1 MKWMEKVDPDLRRLY
16 RYFLPHKWRLAVAV
30 VFLMGSASMS
40 SVTATL
46 LGKMTDIGFYHQEGW
61 NIYAAPLALIGVT
74 LGFAICTVMST
85 VLMAK
90 VSQAVLVKLRMQL
103 FESILHWPDAEYQR
117 NTTGRIS
124 SKFVNEATMALS
136 GAAQSFI
143 VLVRD
148 SIQVVALLSVLFWY
162 DWQLTL
168 VTFVIIPGLALT
180 LRTIS
185 RRIRK
190 IVRESQETLGKMISR
205 VQKTYEA
212 ERLVKV
218 SNTYD
223 FEEKRFAEVNEHIFK
238 LTLKNIKMT
247 AVTTP
252 VTQMLTMVAIACVV
266 GMALYEAQKGLLTI
280 GEFITFLSALLLMK
294 APIQHL
300 SGLNG
305 TFASISVAA
314 KSIFDTIDA
323 EREKD
328 DGPDLLIQ
336 PGGGTVTFEN
346 VTVVY
351 PGKDAPTLK
360 SFSLEIKQGERVALV
375 GQSGSGKTTLVNLI
389 ARFLEPSE
397 GRILIDGQD
406 ISKVSHRSLRRQMAF
421 VTQDVVLFD
430 STLKDNL
437 TYGLGNVTECD
448 IQKALEVASLTELVQ
463 ALPEGL
469 ETRVGEGGNMLSG
482 GQKQRV
488 SIARAFLKN
497 APILIMD
504 EATSALDSKTEQQV
518 VKAMN
523 RLRELGK
530 KIPEEIAVASFSGTE
545 LSNIVYPK
553 LTTVEPPLYQMGKKA
568 AELILEKIKDPASPN
583 HSIVLDAEIKMRAS
597 TPNE

>member
-205 VQKTYEA
+205 VQETYEA

-469 ETRVGEGGNMLSG
+469 ETRVGEGGNILSG

-523 RLRELGK
+523 RLREGRTCITVAHRLGSVMEANRVFVMSAGK
-530 KIPEEIAVASFSGTE
+530 VIEEGS
-545 LSNIVYPK
+545 PQK
-553 LTTVEPPLYQMGKKA
+553 LIQMKGFFYRAAKDQLLAGRGK
-568 AELILEKIKDPASPN
+568 P
-583 HSIVLDAEIKMRAS
+583 
-597 TPNE
+597 

>member
-61 NIYAAPLALIGVT
+61 NIYATPLALIGVT

-205 VQKTYEA
+205 VQETYEA

-523 RLRELGK
+523 RLREGRTCITVAHRLGSVMEANRVFVMSAGK
-530 KIPEEIAVASFSGTE
+530 VIEEGS
-545 LSNIVYPK
+545 PQK
-553 LTTVEPPLYQMGKKA
+553 LIQMKGFFYRAAKDQLLAGRGK
-568 AELILEKIKDPASPN
+568 P
-583 HSIVLDAEIKMRAS
+583 
-597 TPNE
+597 

>member
-74 LGFAICTVMST
+74 LGVAICTVMST

-148 SIQVVALLSVLFWY
+148 SIQVVALLSVLFWH

-205 VQKTYEA
+205 VQETYEA

-523 RLRELGK
+523 RLREGRTCITVAHRLGSVMEANRVFVMSAGK
-530 KIPEEIAVASFSGTE
+530 VIEEGS
-545 LSNIVYPK
+545 PQK
-553 LTTVEPPLYQMGKKA
+553 LIQMKGFFYRAAKDQLLAGRGK
-568 AELILEKIKDPASPN
+568 P
-583 HSIVLDAEIKMRAS
+583 
-597 TPNE
+597 

>member
-1 MKWMEKVDPDLRRLY
+1 MKWMEKVDPDLLRLY

-205 VQKTYEA
+205 VQETYEA

-523 RLRELGK
+523 RLREGRTCITVAHRLGSVMEANRVFVMSAGK
-530 KIPEEIAVASFSGTE
+530 VIEEGS
-545 LSNIVYPK
+545 PQK
-553 LTTVEPPLYQMGKKA
+553 LIQMKGFFYRAAKDQLLAGRGK
-568 AELILEKIKDPASPN
+568 P
-583 HSIVLDAEIKMRAS
+583 
-597 TPNE
+597 

>member
-16 RYFLPHKWRLAVAV
+16 RYFLPHKWRLAMAV

-205 VQKTYEA
+205 VQETYEA

-523 RLRELGK
+523 RLREGRTCITVAHRLGSVMEANRVFVMSAGK
-530 KIPEEIAVASFSGTE
+530 VIEEGS
-545 LSNIVYPK
+545 PQK
-553 LTTVEPPLYQMGKKA
+553 LIQMKGFFYRAAKDQLLAGRGK
-568 AELILEKIKDPASPN
+568 P
-583 HSIVLDAEIKMRAS
+583 
-597 TPNE
+597 

>member
-205 VQKTYEA
+205 VQETYEA

-523 RLRELGK
+523 RLREGRTCITVAHRLGSVMEANRVFVMSAGK
-530 KIPEEIAVASFSGTE
+530 VIEEGS
-545 LSNIVYPK
+545 PQK
-553 LTTVEPPLYQMGKKA
+553 LIQMKDFFYRAAKDQLLAGRGK
-568 AELILEKIKDPASPN
+568 P
-583 HSIVLDAEIKMRAS
+583 
-597 TPNE
+597 

>member
-168 VTFVIIPGLALT
+168 GTFVIIPGLALT

-205 VQKTYEA
+205 VQETYEA

-523 RLRELGK
+523 RLREGRTCITVAHRLGSVMEANRVFVMSAGK
-530 KIPEEIAVASFSGTE
+530 VIEEGS
-545 LSNIVYPK
+545 PQK
-553 LTTVEPPLYQMGKKA
+553 LIQMKGFFYRAAKDQLLAGRGK
-568 AELILEKIKDPASPN
+568 P
-583 HSIVLDAEIKMRAS
+583 
-597 TPNE
+597 

>member
-1 MKWMEKVDPDLRRLY
+1 
-16 RYFLPHKWRLAVAV
+16 
-30 VFLMGSASMS
+30 
-40 SVTATL
+40 
-46 LGKMTDIGFYHQEGW
+46 
-61 NIYAAPLALIGVT
+61 
-74 LGFAICTVMST
+74 
-85 VLMAK
+85 
-90 VSQAVLVKLRMQL
+90 
-103 FESILHWPDAEYQR
+103 
-117 NTTGRIS
+117 
-124 SKFVNEATMALS
+124 
-136 GAAQSFI
+136 
-143 VLVRD
+143 
-148 SIQVVALLSVLFWY
+148 
-162 DWQLTL
+162 
-168 VTFVIIPGLALT
+168 
-180 LRTIS
+180 
-185 RRIRK
+185 
-190 IVRESQETLGKMISR
+190 MISR
-205 VQKTYEA
+205 VQETYEA

-351 PGKDAPTLK
+351 PGKDVPTLK

-406 ISKVSHRSLRRQMAF
+406 ISKVSYRSLRRQMAF

-430 STLKDNL
+430 STLKYNL
-437 TYGLGNVTECD
+437 TYGLGNVAECD
-448 IQKALEVASLTELVQ
+448 IQKALEVSSLTELVQ

-469 ETRVGEGGNMLSG
+469 ETRVGEGGNILSG

-518 VKAMN
+518 VEAMN
-523 RLRELGK
+523 RLREGRTCITVAHRLGSVMEANRVFVMNAGK
-530 KIPEEIAVASFSGTE
+530 VIEEGS
-545 LSNIVYPK
+545 PQK
-553 LTTVEPPLYQMGKKA
+553 LIQMKGFFYRA
-568 AELILEKIKDPASPN
+568 AKDQLLA
-583 HSIVLDAEIKMRAS
+583 
-597 TPNE
+597 

>member
-46 LGKMTDIGFYHQEGW
+46 LGKITDIGFYHQEGW

-205 VQKTYEA
+205 VQETYEA

-523 RLRELGK
+523 RLREGRTCITVAHRLGSVMEANRVFVMSAGK
-530 KIPEEIAVASFSGTE
+530 VIEEGS
-545 LSNIVYPK
+545 PQK
-553 LTTVEPPLYQMGKKA
+553 LIQMKGFFYRAAKDQLLAGRGK
-568 AELILEKIKDPASPN
+568 P
-583 HSIVLDAEIKMRAS
+583 
-597 TPNE
+597 

>member
-148 SIQVVALLSVLFWY
+148 SIQVVALLSVLFWH

-205 VQKTYEA
+205 VQETYEA

-328 DGPDLLIQ
+328 DGSDLLIQ

-351 PGKDAPTLK
+351 PGKDVPTLK

-397 GRILIDGQD
+397 GRILIDDQD

-518 VKAMN
+518 VEAMN
-523 RLRELGK
+523 RLREGRTCITVAHRLGSVMEANRVFVMSAGK
-530 KIPEEIAVASFSGTE
+530 VIEEGS
-545 LSNIVYPK
+545 PQK
-553 LTTVEPPLYQMGKKA
+553 LIQMKGFFYRAAKDQLLAGRGK
-568 AELILEKIKDPASPN
+568 S
-583 HSIVLDAEIKMRAS
+583 
-597 TPNE
+597 

>member
-168 VTFVIIPGLALT
+168 VTFVMIPGLALT

-205 VQKTYEA
+205 VQETYEA

-351 PGKDAPTLK
+351 PGKDVPTLK

-523 RLRELGK
+523 RLREGRTCITVAHRLGSVMEANRVFVMSAGK
-530 KIPEEIAVASFSGTE
+530 VIEEGS
-545 LSNIVYPK
+545 PQK
-553 LTTVEPPLYQMGKKA
+553 LIQMKGFFYRAAKDQLLAGRGK
-568 AELILEKIKDPASPN
+568 P
-583 HSIVLDAEIKMRAS
+583 
-597 TPNE
+597 

>member
-148 SIQVVALLSVLFWY
+148 SIQVVALLSVLFWH

-205 VQKTYEA
+205 VQETYEA

-323 EREKD
+323 ERKKD

-351 PGKDAPTLK
+351 PGKDVPTLK

-518 VKAMN
+518 VEAMN
-523 RLRELGK
+523 RLREGRTCITVAHRLGSVMEANRVFVMSAGK
-530 KIPEEIAVASFSGTE
+530 VIEEGS
-545 LSNIVYPK
+545 PQK
-553 LTTVEPPLYQMGKKA
+553 LIQMKGFFYRAAKDQLLAGRGK
-568 AELILEKIKDPASPN
+568 S
-583 HSIVLDAEIKMRAS
+583 
-597 TPNE
+597 

>member
-205 VQKTYEA
+205 VQETYEA

-247 AVTTP
+247 AATTP

-523 RLRELGK
+523 RLREGRTCITVAHRLGSVMEANRVFVMSAGK
-530 KIPEEIAVASFSGTE
+530 VIEEGS
-545 LSNIVYPK
+545 PQK
-553 LTTVEPPLYQMGKKA
+553 LIQMKGFFYRAAKDQLLAGRGK
-568 AELILEKIKDPASPN
+568 P
-583 HSIVLDAEIKMRAS
+583 
-597 TPNE
+597 

>member
-205 VQKTYEA
+205 VQETYEA

-351 PGKDAPTLK
+351 PGKDVPTLK

-523 RLRELGK
+523 RLREGRTCITVAHRLGSVMEANRVFVMSAGK
-530 KIPEEIAVASFSGTE
+530 VIEEGSPQKLIQMKGFFYRVAKDQLLAGR
-545 LSNIVYPK
+545 
-553 LTTVEPPLYQMGKKA
+553 GK
-568 AELILEKIKDPASPN
+568 P
-583 HSIVLDAEIKMRAS
+583 
-597 TPNE
+597 

>member
-205 VQKTYEA
+205 VQETYEA

-351 PGKDAPTLK
+351 PGKDVPTLK

-523 RLRELGK
+523 RLREGRTCITVAHRLGSVMEANRVFVMSAGK
-530 KIPEEIAVASFSGTE
+530 VIEEGS
-545 LSNIVYPK
+545 PQK
-553 LTTVEPPLYQMGKKA
+553 LIQMKGFFYRAAKDQLLAGRGK
-568 AELILEKIKDPASPN
+568 P
-583 HSIVLDAEIKMRAS
+583 
-597 TPNE
+597 

>member
-205 VQKTYEA
+205 VQETYEA

-252 VTQMLTMVAIACVV
+252 VMQMLTMVAIACVV

-300 SGLNG
+300 SGLDG

-523 RLRELGK
+523 RLREGRTCITVAHRLGSVMEANRVFVMSAGK
-530 KIPEEIAVASFSGTE
+530 VIEEGS
-545 LSNIVYPK
+545 PQK
-553 LTTVEPPLYQMGKKA
+553 LIQMKGFFYRAAKDQLLAGRGK
-568 AELILEKIKDPASPN
+568 P
-583 HSIVLDAEIKMRAS
+583 
-597 TPNE
+597 

>member
-74 LGFAICTVMST
+74 LGFAICTVIST

-148 SIQVVALLSVLFWY
+148 SIQVVALLSVLFWH

-205 VQKTYEA
+205 VQETYEA

-252 VTQMLTMVAIACVV
+252 VTQMLTMVAIACDD

-351 PGKDAPTLK
+351 PGKDVPTLK

-421 VTQDVVLFD
+421 VAQDVVLFD

-518 VKAMN
+518 VEAMN
-523 RLRELGK
+523 RLREGRTCITVAHRLGSVMEANRVFVMSAGK
-530 KIPEEIAVASFSGTE
+530 VIEEGS
-545 LSNIVYPK
+545 PQK
-553 LTTVEPPLYQMGKKA
+553 LIQMKGFFYRAAKDQLLAGRGK
-568 AELILEKIKDPASPN
+568 S
-583 HSIVLDAEIKMRAS
+583 
-597 TPNE
+597 

>member
-205 VQKTYEA
+205 VQETYEA

-305 TFASISVAA
+305 AFASISVAA

-523 RLRELGK
+523 RLREGRTCITVAHRLGSVMEANRVFVMSAGK
-530 KIPEEIAVASFSGTE
+530 VIEEGS
-545 LSNIVYPK
+545 PQK
-553 LTTVEPPLYQMGKKA
+553 LIQMKGFFYRAAKDQLLAGRGK
-568 AELILEKIKDPASPN
+568 P
-583 HSIVLDAEIKMRAS
+583 
-597 TPNE
+597 

>member
-205 VQKTYEA
+205 VQETYEA

-223 FEEKRFAEVNEHIFK
+223 FEEKRFAEVNEHVFK

-523 RLRELGK
+523 RLREGRTCITVAHRLGSVMEANRVFVMSAGK
-530 KIPEEIAVASFSGTE
+530 VIEEGS
-545 LSNIVYPK
+545 PQK
-553 LTTVEPPLYQMGKKA
+553 LIQMKGFFYRAAKDQLLAGRGK
-568 AELILEKIKDPASPN
+568 P
-583 HSIVLDAEIKMRAS
+583 
-597 TPNE
+597 

>member
-148 SIQVVALLSVLFWY
+148 SIQVVALLSVLFWH

-205 VQKTYEA
+205 VQETYEA

-351 PGKDAPTLK
+351 PGKDVPTLK

-437 TYGLGNVTECD
+437 TYGLGTVTECD

-518 VKAMN
+518 VEAMN
-523 RLRELGK
+523 RLREGRTCITVAHRLGSVMEANRVFVMSAGK
-530 KIPEEIAVASFSGTE
+530 VIEEGS
-545 LSNIVYPK
+545 PQK
-553 LTTVEPPLYQMGKKA
+553 LIQMKGFFYRAAKDQLLAGRGK
-568 AELILEKIKDPASPN
+568 P
-583 HSIVLDAEIKMRAS
+583 
-597 TPNE
+597 

>member
-148 SIQVVALLSVLFWY
+148 SIQVVALLSVLFWH

-205 VQKTYEA
+205 VQETYEA

-518 VKAMN
+518 VEAMN
-523 RLRELGK
+523 RLREGRTCITVAHRLGSVMEANRVFVMSAGK
-530 KIPEEIAVASFSGTE
+530 VIEEGS
-545 LSNIVYPK
+545 PQK
-553 LTTVEPPLYQMGKKA
+553 LIQMKGFFYRAAKDQLLAGRGK
-568 AELILEKIKDPASPN
+568 P
-583 HSIVLDAEIKMRAS
+583 
-597 TPNE
+597 

>member
-205 VQKTYEA
+205 VQETYEA

-336 PGGGTVTFEN
+336 PGGSTVTFEN

-523 RLRELGK
+523 RLREGRTCITVAHRLGSVMEANRVFVMSAGK
-530 KIPEEIAVASFSGTE
+530 VIEEGS
-545 LSNIVYPK
+545 PQK
-553 LTTVEPPLYQMGKKA
+553 LIQMKGFFYRAAKDQLLAGRGK
-568 AELILEKIKDPASPN
+568 P
-583 HSIVLDAEIKMRAS
+583 
-597 TPNE
+597 

>member
-148 SIQVVALLSVLFWY
+148 SIQVVALLSVLFWH

-205 VQKTYEA
+205 VQETYEA

-523 RLRELGK
+523 RLREGRTCITVAHRLGSVMEANRVFVMSAGK
-530 KIPEEIAVASFSGTE
+530 VIEEGS
-545 LSNIVYPK
+545 PQK
-553 LTTVEPPLYQMGKKA
+553 LIQMKGFFYRAAKDQLLAGRGK
-568 AELILEKIKDPASPN
+568 P
-583 HSIVLDAEIKMRAS
+583 
-597 TPNE
+597 

>member
-205 VQKTYEA
+205 VQETYEA

-523 RLRELGK
+523 RLREGRTCITVAHRLGSVMEANRVFVMSAGK
-530 KIPEEIAVASFSGTE
+530 VIEEGS
-545 LSNIVYPK
+545 PQK
-553 LTTVEPPLYQMGKKA
+553 LIQVKGFFYRAAKDQLLAGRGK
-568 AELILEKIKDPASPN
+568 P
-583 HSIVLDAEIKMRAS
+583 
-597 TPNE
+597 

>member
-205 VQKTYEA
+205 VQETYEA

-346 VTVVY
+346 VTVGY

-523 RLRELGK
+523 RLREGRTCITVAHRLGSVMEANRVFVMSAGK
-530 KIPEEIAVASFSGTE
+530 VIEEGS
-545 LSNIVYPK
+545 PQK
-553 LTTVEPPLYQMGKKA
+553 LIQMKGFFYRAAKDQLLAGRGK
-568 AELILEKIKDPASPN
+568 P
-583 HSIVLDAEIKMRAS
+583 
-597 TPNE
+597 

>member
-205 VQKTYEA
+205 VQETYEA

-469 ETRVGEGGNMLSG
+469 ETRVGEEGNMLSG

-523 RLRELGK
+523 RLREGRTCITVAHRLGSVMEANRVFVMSAGK
-530 KIPEEIAVASFSGTE
+530 VIEEGS
-545 LSNIVYPK
+545 PQK
-553 LTTVEPPLYQMGKKA
+553 LIQMKGFFYRAAKDQLLAGRGK
-568 AELILEKIKDPASPN
+568 P
-583 HSIVLDAEIKMRAS
+583 
-597 TPNE
+597 

>member
-46 LGKMTDIGFYHQEGW
+46 LGKMTDIGFYHREGW

-148 SIQVVALLSVLFWY
+148 SIQVVALLSVLFWH

-205 VQKTYEA
+205 VQETYEA

-523 RLRELGK
+523 RLREGRTCITVAHRLGSVMEANRVFVMSAGK
-530 KIPEEIAVASFSGTE
+530 VIEEGS
-545 LSNIVYPK
+545 PQK
-553 LTTVEPPLYQMGKKA
+553 LIQMKGFFYRAAKDQLLAGRGK
-568 AELILEKIKDPASPN
+568 P
-583 HSIVLDAEIKMRAS
+583 
-597 TPNE
+597 

>member
-1 MKWMEKVDPDLRRLY
+1 MKWMEKVDPDLRRIY

-205 VQKTYEA
+205 VQETYEA

-430 STLKDNL
+430 STLRDNL
-437 TYGLGNVTECD
+437 KYGLDNVTDCG
-448 IQKALEVASLTELVQ
+448 IGKALEVASLTELVQ
-463 ALPEGL
+463 ELPEGL
-469 ETRVGEGGNMLSG
+469 ETRVGEGGNKLSG
-482 GQKQRV
+482 GQKQRL

-523 RLRELGK
+523 RLREGRTCITVAHRLGSVMEANRVFVMSAGK
-530 KIPEEIAVASFSGTE
+530 VIEEGS
-545 LSNIVYPK
+545 PQK
-553 LTTVEPPLYQMGKKA
+553 LIQMKGFFYRAAKDQLLAGRGK
-568 AELILEKIKDPASPN
+568 P
-583 HSIVLDAEIKMRAS
+583 
-597 TPNE
+597 

>member
-30 VFLMGSASMS
+30 VFLMGAASMS

-148 SIQVVALLSVLFWY
+148 SIQVVALLSVLFWH

-205 VQKTYEA
+205 VQETYEA

-406 ISKVSHRSLRRQMAF
+406 ISKVSHRSLLRQMAF

-523 RLRELGK
+523 RLREGRTCITVAHRLGSVMEANRVFVMSAGK
-530 KIPEEIAVASFSGTE
+530 VIEEGS
-545 LSNIVYPK
+545 PQK
-553 LTTVEPPLYQMGKKA
+553 LIQMKGFFYRAAKDQLLAGRGK
-568 AELILEKIKDPASPN
+568 P
-583 HSIVLDAEIKMRAS
+583 
-597 TPNE
+597 

>member
-74 LGFAICTVMST
+74 LGFAICTVIST

-205 VQKTYEA
+205 VQETYEA

-351 PGKDAPTLK
+351 PGKDVPTLK

-523 RLRELGK
+523 RLREGRTCITVAHRLGSVMEANRVFVMSAGK
-530 KIPEEIAVASFSGTE
+530 VIEEGS
-545 LSNIVYPK
+545 PQK
-553 LTTVEPPLYQMGKKA
+553 LIQMKGFFYRAAKDQLLAGRGK
-568 AELILEKIKDPASPN
+568 S
-583 HSIVLDAEIKMRAS
+583 
-597 TPNE
+597 

>member
-148 SIQVVALLSVLFWY
+148 SIQVVALLSVLFWH

-168 VTFVIIPGLALT
+168 VTFVIIPGLAWT

-205 VQKTYEA
+205 VQETYEA

-328 DGPDLLIQ
+328 EGPDLLIQ

-351 PGKDAPTLK
+351 PGKDVPTLK
-360 SFSLEIKQGERVALV
+360 SFSLKIKQGERVALV

-518 VKAMN
+518 VEAMN
-523 RLRELGK
+523 RLREGRTCITVAHRLGSVMEANRVFVMSAGK
-530 KIPEEIAVASFSGTE
+530 VIEEGS
-545 LSNIVYPK
+545 PQK
-553 LTTVEPPLYQMGKKA
+553 LIQMKGFFYRAAKDQLLAGRGK
-568 AELILEKIKDPASPN
+568 P
-583 HSIVLDAEIKMRAS
+583 
-597 TPNE
+597 

>member
-205 VQKTYEA
+205 VQETYEA

-314 KSIFDTIDA
+314 KSIFDTIDT

-523 RLRELGK
+523 RLREGRTCITVAHRLGSVMEANRVFVMSAGK
-530 KIPEEIAVASFSGTE
+530 VIEEGS
-545 LSNIVYPK
+545 PQK
-553 LTTVEPPLYQMGKKA
+553 LIQMKGFFYRAAKDQLLAGRGK
-568 AELILEKIKDPASPN
+568 P
-583 HSIVLDAEIKMRAS
+583 
-597 TPNE
+597 

>member
-148 SIQVVALLSVLFWY
+148 SIQVVALLSVLFWH

-205 VQKTYEA
+205 VQETYEA

-523 RLRELGK
+523 RLREGRTCITVAHRLGSVMDANRVFVMSAGK
-530 KIPEEIAVASFSGTE
+530 VIEEGS
-545 LSNIVYPK
+545 PQK
-553 LTTVEPPLYQMGKKA
+553 LIQMKGFFYRAAKDQLLAGRGK
-568 AELILEKIKDPASPN
+568 P
-583 HSIVLDAEIKMRAS
+583 
-597 TPNE
+597 

>member
-205 VQKTYEA
+205 VQETYEA

-351 PGKDAPTLK
+351 PGKDVPMLK

-523 RLRELGK
+523 RLREGRTCITVAHRLGSVMEANRVFVMSAGK
-530 KIPEEIAVASFSGTE
+530 VIEEGS
-545 LSNIVYPK
+545 PQK
-553 LTTVEPPLYQMGKKA
+553 LIQMKGFFYRAAKDQLLAGRGK
-568 AELILEKIKDPASPN
+568 P
-583 HSIVLDAEIKMRAS
+583 
-597 TPNE
+597 

>member
-205 VQKTYEA
+205 VQETYEA

-305 TFASISVAA
+305 TFASISIAA

-523 RLRELGK
+523 RLREGRTCITVAHRLGSVMEANRVFVMSAGK
-530 KIPEEIAVASFSGTE
+530 VIEEGS
-545 LSNIVYPK
+545 PQK
-553 LTTVEPPLYQMGKKA
+553 LIQMKGFFYRAAKDQLLAGRGK
-568 AELILEKIKDPASPN
+568 P
-583 HSIVLDAEIKMRAS
+583 
-597 TPNE
+597 

>member
-1 MKWMEKVDPDLRRLY
+1 MKRMEKVDPDLRRLY

-205 VQKTYEA
+205 VQETYEA

-523 RLRELGK
+523 RLREGRTCITVAHRLGSVMEANRVFVMSAGK
-530 KIPEEIAVASFSGTE
+530 VIEEGS
-545 LSNIVYPK
+545 PQK
-553 LTTVEPPLYQMGKKA
+553 LIQMKGFFYRAAKDQLLAGRGK
-568 AELILEKIKDPASPN
+568 P
-583 HSIVLDAEIKMRAS
+583 
-597 TPNE
+597 

>member
-74 LGFAICTVMST
+74 LGFAICTVIST

-148 SIQVVALLSVLFWY
+148 SIQVVALLSVLFWH

-168 VTFVIIPGLALT
+168 VTFVIISGLALT

-205 VQKTYEA
+205 VQETYEA

-351 PGKDAPTLK
+351 PGKDVPTLK

-518 VKAMN
+518 VEAMN
-523 RLRELGK
+523 RLREGRTCITVAHRLGSVMEANRVFVMSAGK
-530 KIPEEIAVASFSGTE
+530 VIEEGS
-545 LSNIVYPK
+545 PQK
-553 LTTVEPPLYQMGKKA
+553 LIQMKGFFYRAAKDQLLAGRGK
-568 AELILEKIKDPASPN
+568 S
-583 HSIVLDAEIKMRAS
+583 
-597 TPNE
+597 